1 MQSIIHK
8 PTLYLQEV
16 QEHLYSATGKW
27 VSASTICRTI
37 KVREFTRKKV
47 QVIALQQSEQRRIEF
62 MVQVA
67 ASYNP
72 DMFIWIDET
81 GSDRNMAIP

>member
-1 MQSIIHK
+1 MS
-8 PTLYLQEV
+8 T
-16 QEHLYSATGKW
+16 STC
-27 VSASTICRTI
+27 TICRTI
-37 KVREFTRKKV
+37 KAKQFTRKKV
-47 QVIALQQSEQRRIEF
+47 QVIALQQSEQRMIEF

-81 GSDRNMAIP
+81 DSDQEIANENMAIL